1 MKNNSLIVGSGIAF
15 IPGYY
20 KEKGK
25 YFMPYAF
32 SINEGAEEIVNYLK
46 LGGADYDYPCMDWY
60 LIPKLLKRVIGAN
73 PTTTRE
79 AEIQL

>member
-1 MKNNSLIVGSGIAF
+1 
-15 IPGYY
+15 
-20 KEKGK
+20 
-25 YFMPYAF
+25 MPYAF

>member
-1 MKNNSLIVGSGIAF
+1 MGSGIAF
-15 IPGYY
+15 IPEYY

-32 SINEGAEEIVNYLK
+32 SINEGEEEIINFLK

-60 LIPKLLKRVIGAN
+60 LIPKLLKRVIGVN
-73 PTTTRE
+73 LTMIRE
-79 AEIQL
+79 AETQL